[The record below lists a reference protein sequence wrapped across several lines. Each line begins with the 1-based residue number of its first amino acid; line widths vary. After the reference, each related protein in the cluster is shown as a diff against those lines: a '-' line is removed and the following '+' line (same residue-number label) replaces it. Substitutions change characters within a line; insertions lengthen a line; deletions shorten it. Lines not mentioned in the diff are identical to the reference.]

1 MTIEFSPHAKK
12 MIQVRGIDEADVII
26 TLKNPDKILFDEETG
41 NFIAIK
47 KIDNKILIVAYT
59 MIGKI
64 VRVVS
69 AFLTSKTDI
78 VDRRVRRGRWRLI

>member
-1 MTIEFSPHAKK
+1 MAFNCN
-12 MIQVRGIDEADVII
+12 M
-26 TLKNPDKILFDEETG
+26 L
-41 NFIAIK
+41 
-47 KIDNKILIVAYT
+47 LIVAYT

-64 VRVVS
+64 VRVVL